1 MLNAFSNIY
10 ERCILN
16 SISPFV
22 SNFISIFIS
31 AYRKSFSSNQVLIR
45 LIENWKQPLD
55 NWKFV
60 GAVLIDLSKAFEY
73 FPHDLLIAKM
83 HAYVF
88 TIDSLKTFFSYW
100 NGRKKHV
107 KINNICT
114 AFQVLYSGV
123 PQGSILGLNFF
134 NIFFNDLF
142 IWIENAELCNFS
154 DDDTISCTEKSLEEL
169 MKSLT
174 SESGKAV
181 QWFKENMMIVSP
193 DKFQIVILTEKTNNI
208 NPTSIKINDMN
219 INNENSS
226 LTTGIGNR

>member
-1 MLNAFSNIY
+1 M
-10 ERCILN
+10 
-16 SISPFV
+16 
-22 SNFISIFIS
+22 
-31 AYRKSFSSNQVLIR
+31 
-45 LIENWKQPLD
+45 
-55 NWKFV
+55 
-60 GAVLIDLSKAFEY
+60 
-73 FPHDLLIAKM
+73 
-83 HAYVF
+83 
-88 TIDSLKTFFSYW
+88 
-100 NGRKKHV
+100 

-123 PQGSILGLNFF
+123 PQGSILGLNIF

-154 DDDTISCTEKSLEEL
+154 DDNTISCTEKSLEEL

-174 SESGKAV
+174 CESGKAV

-208 NPTSIKINDMN
+208 NPISIKINDMN

>member
-73 FPHDLLIAKM
+73 FSHDLLIAKM

-123 PQGSILGLNFF
+123 PQGSILGLNIF
-134 NIFFNDLF
+134 NLFFNDLF

-154 DDDTISCTEKSLEEL
+154 DDNTISCTEKSLEEL

-208 NPTSIKINDMN
+208 NPISIKINDMN